1 MPRILNYK
9 SYYEAFKLGVVDDGF
24 TPVARLL
31 FFPLFDPKGSIV
43 LCDEND
49 VPYEANNKNSSAWGN
64 GTEPIPQRIQTE
76 IGKNETLAILIK
88 HFSSKDFKAAI
99 SDAKEDEM
107 YEAMVVLVKEC
118 DNISEAKKKALLKY
132 YTGLGSYEFLA
143 RVFQRAVLGNNK
155 VTSSKKRKK
164 ADDTSADSVVE
175 FDKLVR
181 RKKPEAKVPKRVQQT
196 EIKYVMQLYAAYS
209 NATGKSI
216 KKASDLDALNYR
228 DDFEHHRKNYYK
240 AELVCRETRDSIR
253 PDEASPIEELKD
265 EIEEG
270 VYETRRKPYDDAL
283 LKVDAV
289 MEQASKVPI
298 SSWVDDATFRWIGPA
313 EKKGVCH
320 ILVNDERFKWV
331 EV

>member
-31 FFPLFDPKGSIV
+31 FFPLFDPLGEIV

-64 GTEPIPQRIQTE
+64 GTESIPQKIQTE
-76 IGKNETLAILIK
+76 IGKNETLVLLIN
-88 HFSSKDFKAAI
+88 HFNSNGFKDAI

-107 YEAMVVLVKEC
+107 YEAMLALVKEC
-118 DNISEAKKKALLKY
+118 DNISDSKKKALLKY
-132 YTGLGSYEFLA
+132 YSGLGSYEFLA
-143 RVFQRAVLGNNK
+143 RVFQRAVLGDNK
-155 VTSSKKRKK
+155 VASSKRRKK
-164 ADDTSADSVVE
+164 AADKEADSVVE

-209 NATGKSI
+209 EATGKPI
-216 KKASDLDALNYR
+216 KKASDLDPLDYR

-240 AELVCRETRDSIR
+240 AELVCRETRDSVR
-253 PDEASPIEELKD
+253 PDEASPIEELKN
-265 EIEEG
+265 EVEEG
-270 VYETRRKPYDDAL
+270 IYETRRKPYDDAL
-283 LKVDAV
+283 HKVDAV
-289 MEQASKVPI
+289 MEQASKVSI

>member
-31 FFPLFDPKGSIV
+31 FFPLFDPKGTIV

-49 VPYEANNKNSSAWGN
+49 VPYEVNNKNGSAWGN
-64 GTEPIPQRIQTE
+64 GTEPIPQIIQTE
-76 IGKNETLAILIK
+76 IGKNETLTILINY
-88 HFSSKDFKAAI
+88 FSSKNFKAAI
-99 SDAKEDEM
+99 SEAKEDEM
-107 YEAMVVLVKEC
+107 YEAMVVLVEESG
-118 DNISEAKKKALLKY
+118 NISDSKKKALLKHY
-132 YTGLGSYEFLA
+132 HGLGSYEFLA
-143 RVFQRAVLGNNK
+143 RVFQQAVLGDNK
-155 VTSSKKRKK
+155 VTSSKNRKK
-164 ADDTSADSVVE
+164 AADKDADSVAE

-181 RKKPEAKVPKRVQQT
+181 RKKPEVKVPKRVQQP

-209 NATGKSI
+209 DATGKPI
-216 KKASDLDALNYR
+216 KKASDLDALDYR

-240 AELVCRETRDSIR
+240 AELVCRETRDAVR
-253 PDEASPIEELKD
+253 PDEASPIEALKD
-265 EIEEG
+265 EVEEG
-270 VYETRRKPYDDAL
+270 IYETRRNPYDDAL
-283 LKVDAV
+283 HKVNAV

-298 SSWVDDATFRWIGPA
+298 SSWVDNATFNWIGPA